1 LKSFTQLGGEVNQ
14 DECLSVITS
23 AMIKNQLS
31 EVPVH
36 KWEIPQAKDLK
47 AYRPVG
53 LRVEE
58 FMETDLFT
66 VHENDL
72 LDLVADLMDWRRLR
86 YVPVEDDKGHL
97 CGLITTRKM
106 LRYYTR
112 KARPDAPEGKFV
124 TVGDLMIKEP
134 KTIAPDVTIKDAMHI
149 MRGEK
154 LGCLPVVKNQQLV
167 GIITEMDFLRVSGR
181 LIERLK

>member
-1 LKSFTQLGGEVNQ
+1 
-14 DECLSVITS
+14 
-23 AMIKNQLS
+23 MIKNQMT
-31 EVPVH
+31 ERPVH
-36 KWEIPQAKDLK
+36 TWELPEASSLK
-47 AYRPVG
+47 AYRPHG

-66 VHENDL
+66 VHEDDL
-72 LDLVADLMDWRRLR
+72 LELVANLMDWRRLR
-86 YVPVEDDKGHL
+86 YVPVEDGKGRL

-112 KARPDAPEGKFV
+112 RDRPDTPQEGQVKVRDIMISELTTVPPE
-124 TVGDLMIKEP
+124 T
-134 KTIAPDVTIKDAMHI
+134 TIKDAMRI

-154 LGCLPVVKNQQLV
+154 LGCLPVVKNQELV

-181 LIERLK
+181 LLERL